1 MRRTQRWDEMKG
13 TKRLTV
19 NALLTATALLLFLVE
34 MQIPPLTT
42 IPGIK
47 IGLANVVTLF
57 SLSYC
62 GKKDAAW
69 ILFARILLGSIFSG
83 SVSAFL
89 YSICGGVLCYAV
101 MCVAL
106 RFLKKPLWP
115 VSVFGAVAH
124 NIGQLAAASVLM
136 QTVSVFWYLP
146 YLLLA
151 AILSGT
157 FTGICASLI
166 LKRLHK
172 GKDCAV

>member
-1 MRRTQRWDEMKG
+1 MNK

-19 NALLTATALLLFLVE
+19 DSLLTATALLLFLVE
-34 MQIPPLTT
+34 LQIPPLTA

-57 SLSYC
+57 ALVYC
-62 GKKDAAW
+62 GKSDAAL

-89 YSICGGVLCYAV
+89 YSICGGALCYAV
-101 MCVAL
+101 MCLAL
-106 RFLKKPLWP
+106 HFFKKPLWP
-115 VSVFGAVAH
+115 ISVFGAIAH
-124 NIGQLAAASVLM
+124 NIGQLLAACVLM

-151 AILSGT
+151 AVISGT
-157 FTGICASLI
+157 FTGLCASLV
-166 LKRLHK
+166 LHRLHK
-172 GKDCAV
+172 GKDDTA

>member
-1 MRRTQRWDEMKG
+1 MKG

-57 SLSYC
+57 SLAYC
-62 GKKDAAW
+62 GKKNAAM
-69 ILFARILLGSIFSG
+69 ILFTRILLGSVFAG
-83 SVSAFL
+83 SFSAFL
-89 YSICGGVLCYAV
+89 YSLSGGILCYAA
-101 MCVAL
+101 MCIAMH
-106 RFLKKPLWP
+106 FLQKPLWP

-124 NIGQLAAASVLM
+124 NIGQLAAAALLM
-136 QTVSVFWYLP
+136 QTASVFWYLP

-157 FTGICASLI
+157 FTGICASLVLQRI
-166 LKRLHK
+166 SK
-172 GKDCAV
+172 GKDHAA

>member
-1 MRRTQRWDEMKG
+1 MKG

-57 SLSYC
+57 SLAYC
-62 GKKDAAW
+62 GKKDAAM
-69 ILFARILLGSIFSG
+69 ILFTRILLGSFFAG
-83 SVSAFL
+83 SFSAFL
-89 YSICGGVLCYAV
+89 YSLSGGILCYAV
-101 MCVAL
+101 MCITMQ
-106 RFLKKPLWP
+106 FLQKPLWP

-124 NIGQLAAASVLM
+124 NIGQLAAAALLM
-136 QTVSVFWYLP
+136 QTASVFWYLP

-157 FTGICASLI
+157 FTGICASLVLQRI
-166 LKRLHK
+166 SK
-172 GKDCAV
+172 GKDHAA

>member
-1 MRRTQRWDEMKG
+1 MNK

-19 NALLTATALLLFLVE
+19 DALLTATALLLFLVE
-34 MQIPPLTT
+34 LQIPPLTA

-57 SLSYC
+57 ALVYC
-62 GKKDAAW
+62 GEKDAAL

-89 YSICGGVLCYAV
+89 YSICGGVLCYVV

-124 NIGQLAAASVLM
+124 NVAQLLAASVLM

-151 AILSGT
+151 AVLSGT

>member
-1 MRRTQRWDEMKG
+1 MNK

-19 NALLTATALLLFLVE
+19 DALLTATALLLFLVE
-34 MQIPPLTT
+34 LQIPPLTA

-57 SLSYC
+57 ALVYC
-62 GKKDAAW
+62 GKKDAAL

-83 SVSAFL
+83 SISAFL
-89 YSICGGVLCYAV
+89 YSICGGVSCYVV

-124 NIGQLAAASVLM
+124 NIGQLLAAGVLM

-151 AILSGT
+151 AVLSGT
-157 FTGICASLI
+157 FTGICASLV